1 MEEDMDEGQNTKG
14 CLECCI
20 KCLGGIPY
28 PSLVATILLYA
39 GVALFCGCGHEALS
53 GTVTILQNYFEVV
66 RSPVDA
72 LDVFTMIDI
81 IKYVI
86 YGIASAFFV
95 YGILLM
101 VEGFFTSGAI
111 KDLYGD
117 FKITTCGRCVSA
129 WFIMLTYIFMLAW
142 LGVTAFT
149 SIPVFL
155 YFNIWNICQNA
166 TVLDGTDLCLDPR
179 QYAGHDVPPLYLRS
193 GWSWSCC
200 HRHDPLPDGAVCQ
213 LGLREGRLPDAEVR
227 GHQVEGGAGA
237 PRHPLHALQGA
248 PQRLHIDGSVRPGPA
263 SLPPLSPC
271 FLSSLPSPPEGRA
284 DGA

>member
-1 MEEDMDEGQNTKG
+1 MSSG

-28 PSLVATILLYA
+28 PSLIATILLYA

-66 RSPVDA
+66 RSPIDA
-72 LDVFTMIDI
+72 LDVFTMWVKTVWLHTLVTYITGKFIKQIWGKEISLFLAHHHQKTDHPSSRIRVCCVDFVTDVLSILPDRIDI

-129 WFIMLTYIFMLAW
+129 WVGLA
-142 LGVTAFT
+142 
-149 SIPVFL
+149 PHHEFL
-155 YFNIWNICQNA
+155 
-166 TVLDGTDLCLDPR
+166 
-179 QYAGHDVPPLYLRS
+179 
-193 GWSWSCC
+193 
-200 HRHDPLPDGAVCQ
+200 
-213 LGLREGRLPDAEVR
+213 
-227 GHQVEGGAGA
+227 A
-237 PRHPLHALQGA
+237 PRY
-248 PQRLHIDGSVRPGPA
+248 
-263 SLPPLSPC
+263 
-271 FLSSLPSPPEGRA
+271 FL
-284 DGA
+284 DCM

>member
-1 MEEDMDEGQNTKG
+1 MKIQIIKALRGLEIYPASECSAQPGRQISYSVFHSG

-129 WFIMLTYIFMLAW
+129 W
-142 LGVTAFT
+142 
-149 SIPVFL
+149 
-155 YFNIWNICQNA
+155 
-166 TVLDGTDLCLDPR
+166 
-179 QYAGHDVPPLYLRS
+179 
-193 GWSWSCC
+193 
-200 HRHDPLPDGAVCQ
+200 
-213 LGLREGRLPDAEVR
+213 
-227 GHQVEGGAGA
+227 
-237 PRHPLHALQGA
+237 
-248 PQRLHIDGSVRPGPA
+248 
-263 SLPPLSPC
+263 
-271 FLSSLPSPPEGRA
+271 
-284 DGA
+284 

>member
-1 MEEDMDEGQNTKG
+1 MEEDLDEGHTQKG

-129 WFIMLTYIFMLAW
+129 WVWLKLFAHIICKMQLRGVSPYIYFYEGNFHCSFQDACSLNVRMNP
-142 LGVTAFT
+142 AF
-149 SIPVFL
+149 S
-155 YFNIWNICQNA
+155 
-166 TVLDGTDLCLDPR
+166 
-179 QYAGHDVPPLYLRS
+179 
-193 GWSWSCC
+193 
-200 HRHDPLPDGAVCQ
+200 
-213 LGLREGRLPDAEVR
+213 EGPEV
-227 GHQVEGGAGA
+227 G
-237 PRHPLHALQGA
+237 
-248 PQRLHIDGSVRPGPA
+248 
-263 SLPPLSPC
+263 
-271 FLSSLPSPPEGRA
+271 
-284 DGA
+284 